1 VDATTIFATNEEDL
15 PCYEGEKK
23 GNHAEPSKTYIISF
37 EGEKS
42 YSTYHNYYIR
52 HTTLGRMLYLS

>member
-15 PCYEGEKK
+15 SCYEGEKK
-23 GNHAEPSKTYIISF
+23 GNHAEPSKTYIIS
-37 EGEKS
+37 

-52 HTTLGRMLYLS
+52 HTTLGGMLYLP